1 MRPASS
7 FRPQTRDTARVKFT
21 RVKFKRQLE
30 PPMQIAAATGIS
42 GGDCVVLQ
50 ATAANDSESNVRA
63 TVWDKF
69 VPCGSTVEACVVQV
83 SGCPDKAESLW
94 FLAATRARWVVGV
107 RPRRHCCPDPKLAT

>member
-63 TVWDKF
+63 TVWEQIRAMRLNGRSLRCPSVRVSRQSREF
-69 VPCGSTVEACVVQV
+69 MVSCSHAGSL
-83 SGCPDKAESLW
+83 G
-94 FLAATRARWVVGV
+94 G
-107 RPRRHCCPDPKLAT
+107 